1 MIAQL
6 LRRLLSPLPAP
17 LPRPKGQLA
26 LAALLVRV
34 ARADADYTSDEAA
47 RIDKV
52 LARLHGLS
60 PFEAADLRSKAEA
73 LEREAPDTVRFTRA
87 LKDSVAMEDRAALL
101 EGLWFVAL
109 SDGLRDEGEEQV
121 IRLTASLLGLTDRD
135 FGRSPPPCGTRR
147 RPRRGLRSPCADR
160 GADRHRPFRKGRLPK
175 ALAKRLCATQIALQ
189 GVRNSA
195 LLGVQGSRPTGQ
207 R

>member
-6 LRRLLSPLPAP
+6 LHRLLSPLPAP
-17 LPRPKGQLA
+17 LPRPEGQLA

-135 FGRSPPPCGTRR
+135 SAEARR
-147 RPRRGLRSPCADR
+147 RAARAD
-160 GADRHRPFRKGRLPK
+160 GPAEG
-175 ALAKRLCATQIALQ
+175 
-189 GVRNSA
+189 
-195 LLGVQGSRPTGQ
+195 
-207 R
+207 